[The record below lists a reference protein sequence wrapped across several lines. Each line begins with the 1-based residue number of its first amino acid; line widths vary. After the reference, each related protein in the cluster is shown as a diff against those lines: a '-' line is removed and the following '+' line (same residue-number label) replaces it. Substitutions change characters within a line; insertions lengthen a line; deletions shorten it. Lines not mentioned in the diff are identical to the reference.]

1 MFYQIFF
8 IDDHN
13 EGTQITQMADKVFI
27 SHCHINVHIWVA
39 SSNGLPSRQA
49 EGAAFHLY

>member
-13 EGTQITQMADKVFI
+13 EGTQIMQMVDKVSIRKIFVI
-27 SHCHINVHIWVA
+27 LTCIY
-39 SSNGLPSRQA
+39 R
-49 EGAAFHLY
+49 